1 MAENLH
7 YYKFNKLLSNFNM
20 QNYNLNQ
27 FSQKLNEFSA
37 EIFKYEEFLNNFPKC
52 KNLNVLKEI
61 VLLSKKSNKKISFIS
76 GNFNVIHP
84 GHLRLLKF
92 AKEISDILIVYINPD
107 QLNHSPVLRNFRMES
122 MQALNLVDYLVNDES
137 TLVEVIKSLK
147 PDLIVKGKEF
157 ENKFNI
163 EKKIIDNYGGK
174 LYFSSGEF
182 SYSSYKFFDDQI
194 TKNTKIYAEDYLL
207 RHKISLNKFNSVVEI
222 FNEIKSLVIGD
233 LIIDQY
239 ILCDPLGMS
248 QEDPT
253 IVVSPNETKEFIGG
267 AGIVAKHIENL
278 GSKTN
283 FCTVVGLD
291 EEAKKG
297 EKWLKET
304 NINFNLIPDETRP
317 TTTKK
322 RYQSKGKTLL
332 RVNQLRQHSI
342 SESLITQLEKYV
354 VENSKDKDLIIFSDF
369 NYGCLPQ
376 KLVNKITQYSKNNN
390 LMVVAD
396 SQSSSQVG
404 DISRFKNTLLITPT
418 EHEARIALKD
428 FENGL
433 PIIAEKLHKK
443 TNVKY
448 IAITLAA
455 DGLFV
460 SNYNNGNFVSDK
472 LPAFT
477 TKAIDPSGAGDC
489 FFAITSLCLACGCS
503 FWESAYLGS
512 ICAGIQV
519 SKLGNQAISK
529 KEILSVLD
537 KNKI

>member
-7 YYKFNKLLSNFNM
+7 LYQFNKLLSNFNM

-37 EIFKYEEFLNNFPKC
+37 EIYKYEEFLNNFPKC
-52 KNLNVLKEI
+52 KNLNVLQEI

-107 QLNHSPVLRNFRMES
+107 QINNSSILRNFRMES

-137 TLVEVIKSLK
+137 KLEEVIKSLK
-147 PDLIVKGKEF
+147 PDFIVKGKEF
-157 ENKFNI
+157 ENKFNL
-163 EKKIIDNYGGK
+163 EKEIIDNYGGK

-182 SYSSYKFFDDQI
+182 SYSSNNLLDNQI
-194 TKNTKIYAEDYLL
+194 TKNTTVYAEDYLL
-207 RHKISLNKFNSVVEI
+207 RHKISLNRFNSVVEN

-239 ILCDPLGMS
+239 ILCDALGMS

-267 AGIVAKHIENL
+267 AGIVAKHIDNL
-278 GSKTN
+278 GSKTD
-283 FCTVVGLD
+283 FYTVVGIDD
-291 EEAKKG
+291 EAIKG
-297 EKWLKET
+297 EKWLKKT

-332 RVNQLRQHSI
+332 RVNQLRQHTI
-342 SESLITQLEKYV
+342 SDNLITQLEKYV
-354 VENSKDKDLIIFSDF
+354 IENSKDKDLVIFSDF

-376 KLVNKITQYSKNNN
+376 KLVNKITQYSNKND

-428 FENGL
+428 FENGI

-443 TNVKY
+443 TNVKF
-448 IAITLAA
+448 IAITLGT

-460 SNYNNGNFVSDK
+460 SQYNKGVFVSDK

-477 TKAIDPSGAGDC
+477 SKAIDPSGAGDC
-489 FFAITSLCLACGCS
+489 FFAITSLCLASGCN

-537 KNKI
+537 KN